1 MNGGALEGIRV
12 LELANWVA
20 GPSCAALMADMGADV
35 VKIEPLGGDGMR
47 NKLRQPAVPEGAA
60 AHDFPFQLDNR
71 GKRSVALDLGDE
83 RGAAL
88 VRELVADVDIV
99 VTNLL
104 PGRLERY
111 GLGPHQLRA
120 AHPALI
126 VALVTGFGTDGGD
139 KDRVAFDLTA
149 FFARSGIMSLI
160 GEPDAPPPAF
170 RPGQGDHPTGLALL
184 VGVLAALRVRDR
196 TGVGQI
202 VETSL
207 LHSGIWSIGCDVQT
221 ALVDHQQPNKRS
233 RADAFSPINTQY
245 RCGDGRW
252 INLSAQDQRKWE
264 PLVRALGRDDLAV
277 DDYATAADR
286 FRHRQH
292 LIATLA
298 ETFASH
304 PVSHWGPL
312 LDTTGVI
319 WAPVATL
326 PEVVDDPQARAVG
339 MFAEV
344 DHPDAGRFET
354 LNAPFTLSD
363 SEVAVRGPAPAVGQ
377 HTDEV
382 LAERGIS
389 ADRIA
394 ALRDAGVIAG

>member
-1 MNGGALEGIRV
+1 MSAGALDGIRV
-12 LELANWVA
+12 LELANWIA

-35 VKIEPLGGDGMR
+35 VKVEPLGGDGMR
-47 NKLRQPAVPEGAA
+47 NKLRQPAAPEGAA

-71 GKRSVALDLGDE
+71 GKRSVAVDLGDD
-83 RGAAL
+83 RGAAV
-88 VRELVADVDIV
+88 VRDLVAGVDIV

-111 GLGPHQLRA
+111 GLGPDELLA

-126 VALVTGFGTDGGD
+126 IALVTGFGTEGDD

-184 VGVLAALRVRDR
+184 AGVLAALRVRDQ
-196 TGVGQI
+196 TGAGQI

-207 LHSGIWSIGCDVQT
+207 LHSGMWSIGCDVQT
-221 ALVDHQQPNKRS
+221 ALVDRQQPNKRS
-233 RADAFSPINTQY
+233 RSDAFSPINTQY
-245 RCGDGRW
+245 RCGDGVW

-264 PLVRALGRDDLAV
+264 PLVRAIGRDDLAV
-277 DDYATAADR
+277 ADYATAADR

-292 LIATLA
+292 LIATLG
-298 ETFASH
+298 ETFASQ

-326 PEVVDDPQARAVG
+326 PEVVDDPQARAAG
-339 MFAEV
+339 MFAAI
-344 DHPDAGRFET
+344 DHPQAGAFET
-354 LNAPFTLSD
+354 INAPFRLSR
-363 SEVAVRGPAPAVGQ
+363 SEVAVRGPAPAVGE
-377 HTDEV
+377 HTAEV
-382 LAERGIS
+382 LVERGIDPERV
-389 ADRIA
+389 AV
-394 ALRDAGVIAG
+394 LRDAGVIGG